1 MIGSGLYDASEIA
14 LLAGM
19 TADQVVRWSTDTQYG
34 RAAVKPSFDRAFSF
48 ADLIAL
54 TVARQV
60 RRAGVSDRH
69 LRSGVT
75 FLRNRFGLESPLA
88 AHEVIESLATSGD
101 SFLLHVADDQYDD
114 IGRGGHGTFSEVV
127 RIGLKRVE
135 FNDAGGPLRWT
146 PIDGVVIDPNVQA
159 GAPCI
164 AGTRVP
170 TSVVGDCTA
179 DEQLEDLAFD
189 LEIEL
194 VAIEAA
200 MRFEELLREGA
211 GVPA

>member
-14 LLAGM
+14 LLAGI
-19 TADQVVRWSTDTQYG
+19 TADQVVRWSTDTQFG
-34 RAAVKPSFDRAFSF
+34 PAAVKPSFDRAFSF
-48 ADLIAL
+48 ADLVAL

-60 RRAGVSDRH
+60 RRSGVSDRH
-69 LRSGVT
+69 LRIGAS
-75 FLRNRFGLESPLA
+75 FLRSRFGLDSPLA
-88 AHEVIESLATSGD
+88 SHEVIQSLATSGD
-101 SFLLHVADDQYDD
+101 SFLLHVSDEQYDD
-114 IGRGGHGTFSEVV
+114 IGRGGNGTFSEVV
-127 RIGLKRVE
+127 RIGLRRVE

-146 PIDGVVIDPNVQA
+146 PIDGVVIDPNIQA

-170 TSVVGDCTA
+170 TSVVGDCAT
-179 DEQLEDLAFD
+179 DEQIEDLAFD

-194 VAIEAA
+194 AAIEAA
-200 MRFEELLREGA
+200 VRFEELLREGD